1 MGTGNG
7 PGGPRGLLP
16 QGPHGA
22 GSVGAVTRN
31 YGCICCDWTYN
42 QDTTRCVTTGPYQDV
57 RSEQSGGTKLLGQRN
72 LTFPGWS
79 GTPRGNPTTAN
90 AKAVGGQGGWH
101 G

>member
-1 MGTGNG
+1 M
-7 PGGPRGLLP
+7 
-16 QGPHGA
+16 
-22 GSVGAVTRN
+22 
-31 YGCICCDWTYN
+31 
-42 QDTTRCVTTGPYQDV
+42 TTGPYQDV